1 MLLGGQLGL
10 THAELGQQCHEDIL
24 PNLNYLRDLRRAT
37 NGQQSASVVSQ
48 HQSLLQLQSPSP
60 RPCQFCPPRAS
71 SLPDEGHEARA
82 DFWMRGKPQL
92 EQETHFPKAS
102 VPSGRLTSMCHVPA
116 HLELLHWRN
125 CLSHPASS
133 LVNRK
138 RAGRPASEP
147 ILGLESCVLILET
160 SVGSSVIGWWAG
172 GAKYARVGDS
182 GCWRIVDESYAGRG
196 GLTWPPCDA
205 RDKSHRM
212 DGMAFAWLPHHG
224 QPDRWSEDDAKRKMI
239 QADTLLHVGSLQGIG
254 GSRSDKEP
262 AIMAITAAIS

>member
-1 MLLGGQLGL
+1 MSRGHPSKPQLPTGPS
-10 THAELGQQCHEDIL
+10 QSNQ
-24 PNLNYLRDLRRAT
+24 RAT
-37 NGQQSASVVSQ
+37 VRECRLPIPVPPSAPVTI
-48 HQSLLQLQSPSP
+48 PSTLP
-60 RPCQFCPPRAS
+60 ILPPRAS

-182 GCWRIVDESYAGRG
+182 GCWRIVDESYAGGG

-212 DGMAFAWLPHHG
+212 YVWPLHG
-224 QPDRWSEDDAKRKMI
+224 CRITDCM
-239 QADTLLHVGSLQGIG
+239 TG
-254 GSRSDKEP
+254 GRRMMRNGK
-262 AIMAITAAIS
+262 